1 LFYKIKG
8 TVKDPNGTFRSN
20 LLVEAFH
27 SDFGSSEKALGST
40 WTNAN
45 GAFEIS
51 FDESVLGENILERIL
66 RRRPDEHILIR
77 DAYRILYKSE
87 IHHGA
92 QDVEQFDV
100 TIDDTSPIYDPYSE
114 SFQRE
119 IASFNA
125 IGDTVDI
132 SKINP
137 QIASTQMVRALSSWS
152 YYTQPKIMEL
162 YGYPGPQVPRYP
174 KEVPH
179 DHTLPWNP
187 KKKKSISDNTVGHSN
202 TTATIQQ

>member
-1 LFYKIKG
+1 MLYKVKGKVKDSKG
-8 TVKDPNGTFRSN
+8 TFLSN
-20 LLVEAFH
+20 LFVEAFH
-27 SDFGSSEKALGST
+27 SDFGTSEKSLGNA
-40 WTNAN
+40 WTDSN

-51 FDESVLGENILERIL
+51 FDESVFGENILERIL
-66 RRRPDEHILIR
+66 RRRPDEHIVIR

-87 IHHGA
+87 IHDGA
-92 QDVEQFDV
+92 KDIETFDV
-100 TIDDTSPIYDPYSE
+100 TIEDTAPSYDPYSE

-137 QIASTQMVRALSSWS
+137 QRSVTQMVRALSSWS

-174 KEVPH
+174 KDVPH

-187 KKKKSISDNTVGHSN
+187 KKKESISDNTLGNSS
-202 TTATIQQ
+202 TTTTVQQ